1 MGARGLPPFAGEP
14 WRKFVEQGEWW
25 AGKLSAG
32 DRAFMRTFV
41 PRIELQLEGV
51 HVLCFHGSPGSYDD
65 MILATTPHEKL
76 LDLFAGFDQPL
87 MLGGHTHVQLV
98 RVVEGRLVVNP
109 GSIGLAFR
117 GLPLGELQ
125 LISPW
130 AEYALIRIESERLSV
145 DLRRARYDVEG
156 MLRRTIDSGAPHAE
170 WWAQTWVLAGAG
182 PPQG

>member
-1 MGARGLPPFAGEP
+1 VLLAVPSDIHGNLPALEAVLEQLEGESVDELVCLGDVALGPQPSETLARIRALDCPVVMGNWDAWALEGFPPPQGEP

-65 MILATTPHEKL
+65 MILATTAHEKL

-87 MLGGHTHVQLV
+87 MLGGT
-98 RVVEGRLVVNP
+98 
-109 GSIGLAFR
+109 
-117 GLPLGELQ
+117 
-125 LISPW
+125 
-130 AEYALIRIESERLSV
+130 
-145 DLRRARYDVEG
+145 
-156 MLRRTIDSGAPHAE
+156 RTSSSSAS
-170 WWAQTWVLAGAG
+170 
-182 PPQG
+182 